1 MTSIAARISAVAS
14 KVTRRLRG
22 ETVVL
27 HDSAGA
33 TLATIT
39 DAIVTTDPASV
50 GSVGSGPVEIKGVV
64 RLAPEHRANA
74 VQSLTLVAQGYTWN
88 VIFVGAVKGGLFRVE
103 IGRTEGEAEGQH
115 TNLFDLDGTQAVWA
129 DED

>member
-1 MTSIAARISAVAS
+1 MISIVAS
-14 KVTRRLRG
+14 ALIVAAQVTRRLHG

-27 HDSAGA
+27 RDSAGV

-39 DAIVTTDPASV
+39 DAIVSTDPASV

-64 RLAPEHRANA
+64 RLASEHRENA

-88 VIFVGAVKGGLFRVE
+88 VIFVDSVKGGLFRVE
-103 IGRTEGEAEGQH
+103 IGRTEGEAEGRH
-115 TNLFDLDGTQAVWA
+115 TNLFDLDGKQAVWA
-129 DED
+129 DEE